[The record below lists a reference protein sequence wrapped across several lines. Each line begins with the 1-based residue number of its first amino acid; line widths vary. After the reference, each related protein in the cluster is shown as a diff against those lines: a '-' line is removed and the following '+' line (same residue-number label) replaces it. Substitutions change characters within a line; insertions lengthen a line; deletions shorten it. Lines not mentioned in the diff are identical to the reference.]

1 MYESGERLI
10 ASHTLVGVCGGV
22 PDRCVRAASV
32 LTLRVVECV
41 CGVVSVGANGCGRI
55 EGVGM
60 VSVGARGTTGARLLV
75 V

>member
-1 MYESGERLI
+1 MLLTVRK
-10 ASHTLVGVCGGV
+10 GVLDC
-22 PDRCVRAASV
+22 CVRAASV
-32 LTLRVVECV
+32 MRLRVGECV